1 MIAGRIS
8 SQRHLRVASP
18 CRWVLFAILCLLP
31 GTLRAQTVN
40 GEVISGRDS
49 SAVPGVT
56 VLMHRITAD
65 AGEVVDSTATDASGR
80 FSFSM
85 SESDDP
91 SALFAAAALNDGVN
105 YFGPAMHAGMEL
117 PDAYTI
123 VVHDTETIDGTLTD
137 SRIMLR
143 HVVVSPTAH
152 GLVQITEVIDVA
164 GESGRALAT
173 ASVVDPIWAIDLP
186 AGIESWTPVAGGLP
200 AEAVSLVGNRVE
212 VRAKLPPTGMR
223 VAFAYF
229 RDGPEVEIP
238 IAHPTDRLEVILV
251 GAEEEKLVGLNPG
264 SSADLPPASNAK
276 RFVAT
281 ALEPGAEVG
290 LTLESESAPKGA
302 VLIWVIVGLLLLVA
316 AAVSAALA
324 RRSVG

>member
-8 SQRHLRVASP
+8 SQRHLRIASA
-18 CRWVLFAILCLLP
+18 CRWVVFAILCLLP

-40 GEVISGRDS
+40 GVVISGLDS
-49 SAVPGVT
+49 SSVAGVS

-85 SESDDP
+85 NGSDDP
-91 SALFAAAALNDGVN
+91 SALFAAGALNDGVN

-117 PDAYTI
+117 PDTYTI
-123 VVHDTETIDGTLTD
+123 VVHETETIDGTLAD

-164 GESGRALAT
+164 GVPGRALAT

-223 VAFAYF
+223 VAYAYF
-229 RDGPEVEIP
+229 REGPEIELPVL
-238 IAHPTDRLEVILV
+238 HPTDRLEVILV
-251 GAEEEKLVGLNPG
+251 GADEENLVGLSPG

-281 ALEPGAEVG
+281 AVEPGAEIG
-290 LTLESESAPKGA
+290 LTLESESAPMGA
-302 VLIWVIVGLLLLVA
+302 VMIWVLIGLLLLVA
-316 AAVSAALA
+316 AGVSAVLA
-324 RRSVG
+324 RRAAA